1 MAIIR
6 ETSSGYTPIPEED
19 ILLTSRRI
27 FLTDEVNSKTSAC
40 LIKQLMALDQEGDG
54 EITLF
59 INSPG
64 GDVLSGLAVY
74 DFIKT
79 MRSPVRTVSIG
90 ICYSMGAILFL
101 AGSTREVYEHSRIM
115 IHDPSYSTHD
125 IGGKKAHEIQE
136 EVDKLVET
144 RDVLAKIIAD
154 VTGKSMDD
162 ILKVTSTDSFYNAE
176 EAVEFGL
183 ATGIIGRE

>member
-27 FLTDEVNSKTSAC
+27 FLTDEVNSRTSAK
-40 LIKQLMALDQEGDG
+40 LIKQLMTLDQEGDG
-54 EITLF
+54 EITVF

-79 MRSPVRTVSIG
+79 MRSPVSSTRLCQQKKSQLKRKSELQDRNRFPPKISIG
-90 ICYSMGAILFL
+90 LHHTKS
-101 AGSTREVYEHSRIM
+101 STTTQLTNALS
-115 IHDPSYSTHD
+115 S
-125 IGGKKAHEIQE
+125 
-136 EVDKLVET
+136 
-144 RDVLAKIIAD
+144 
-154 VTGKSMDD
+154 KSVMQA
-162 ILKVTSTDSFYNAE
+162 L
-176 EAVEFGL
+176 
-183 ATGIIGRE
+183 

>member
-1 MAIIR
+1 
-6 ETSSGYTPIPEED
+6 
-19 ILLTSRRI
+19 
-27 FLTDEVNSKTSAC
+27 
-40 LIKQLMALDQEGDG
+40 
-54 EITLF
+54 
-59 INSPG
+59 
-64 GDVLSGLAVY
+64 
-74 DFIKT
+74 
-79 MRSPVRTVSIG
+79 
-90 ICYSMGAILFL
+90 
-101 AGSTREVYEHSRIM
+101 M

>member
-27 FLTDEVNSKTSAC
+27 VLTDEVNSRTSAK
-40 LIKQLMALDQEGDG
+40 LIKQLMTLDQEGDG
-54 EITLF
+54 EITVF

-90 ICYSMGAILFL
+90 ICYSMGAIL
-101 AGSTREVYEHSRIM
+101 
-115 IHDPSYSTHD
+115 
-125 IGGKKAHEIQE
+125 
-136 EVDKLVET
+136 
-144 RDVLAKIIAD
+144 
-154 VTGKSMDD
+154 
-162 ILKVTSTDSFYNAE
+162 
-176 EAVEFGL
+176 
-183 ATGIIGRE
+183 